1 MSNEKNFKTRSRD
14 SQFTKSNYKKKEV
27 VDNSRTFALT
37 KDLAP
42 RKKLVGLRHTKNF
55 YVSK

>member
-1 MSNEKNFKTRSRD
+1 MWNEKNIKTRSRD
-14 SQFTKSNYKKKEV
+14 SQFTKSNYKKREV
-27 VDNSRTFALT
+27 VDNSRTSALR

-42 RKKLVGLRHTKNF
+42 RKKLLGLRQTKNF

>member
-1 MSNEKNFKTRSRD
+1 MKKNVKTRSRD
-14 SQFTKSNYKKKEV
+14 SQFTKSNYKKKEA

-42 RKKLVGLRHTKNF
+42 CKKLVGLRHTKNF